1 MKFYAVRKGRTT
13 GIFVDWE
20 KCKESVEG
28 FKGAEYK
35 SFPELKY
42 AQEYLH
48 TADKNLPPIE
58 EFINDDTLIAYC
70 DGSSPSDGSR
80 YGAGLVLLTPDHKI
94 IRTINRSGMQSDMIS
109 MRNVAGEV
117 LAASIAMQQTIR
129 LGYHKLVIYH
139 DYLGI
144 SKWCLGEW
152 KANKTGTIKYKE
164 DYQSARKIGL
174 KIRFEKVK
182 SHSGDP
188 YNDLAD
194 LLAKESI
201 QLASR
206 RDVANQE
213 LGCLI
218 LDYFR
223 AHDPTYE
230 VVDMPKLESELI
242 QYISDHSELQY
253 DSTDWFNENGFSI
266 RFNKLHYTVEGSITA
281 SKNIIFNEGTLS
293 VH

>member
-94 IRTINRSGMQSDMIS
+94 IRTINQSGYQ
-109 MRNVAGEV
+109 
-117 LAASIAMQQTIR
+117 IR
-129 LGYHKLVIYH
+129 L
-139 DYLGI
+139 
-144 SKWCLGEW
+144 S
-152 KANKTGTIKYKE
+152 
-164 DYQSARKIGL
+164 
-174 KIRFEKVK
+174 
-182 SHSGDP
+182 
-188 YNDLAD
+188 
-194 LLAKESI
+194 
-201 QLASR
+201 
-206 RDVANQE
+206 
-213 LGCLI
+213 
-218 LDYFR
+218 
-223 AHDPTYE
+223 
-230 VVDMPKLESELI
+230 
-242 QYISDHSELQY
+242 
-253 DSTDWFNENGFSI
+253 
-266 RFNKLHYTVEGSITA
+266 
-281 SKNIIFNEGTLS
+281 
-293 VH
+293 